1 MTLSIMYKIIKIV
14 KHLRIFW
21 TFLICTAAGFI
32 LCTGCKLNYKEAD
45 ITETMAEEI
54 PNSVLDNF
62 SQVVVRDGK
71 VSYFFSA
78 DHAELFDS
86 TGTTY
91 FDNIGFTEYKPSG
104 ETGTEGAAERAIHHS
119 KTDNIIFDGRIIL
132 NATSQDFVVKS
143 DYLEW
148 NNEEKILKSM
158 DDTLVTIEQGDG
170 TRVEGRGF
178 IADAQ
183 GKSFTFLEEASGRYL
198 KDEETE

>member
-1 MTLSIMYKIIKIV
+1 MYKIIKIV

-71 VSYFFSA
+71 ISYFFSA

-86 TGTTY
+86 TGTT
-91 FDNIGFTEYKPSG
+91 FSSF
-104 ETGTEGAAERAIHHS
+104 GTSLAGSPLYSFQAFRTKS
-119 KTDNIIFDGRIIL
+119 KYW
-132 NATSQDFVVKS
+132 A
-143 DYLEW
+143 
-148 NNEEKILKSM
+148 
-158 DDTLVTIEQGDG
+158 
-170 TRVEGRGF
+170 
-178 IADAQ
+178 
-183 GKSFTFLEEASGRYL
+183 
-198 KDEETE
+198 